1 MATIAPSRR
10 QTGALAEEPLVADDS
25 ADRAELVLTTEREA
39 NAAVV
44 GVAGELDAYS
54 APSLEEL
61 AAGLRADGCANL
73 TLDLSQTTFVDSSG
87 LRVLLALHNETTA
100 GSGRLVI
107 QNPSD
112 PVARL
117 LSITGLTDHFQKA

>member
-1 MATIAPSRR
+1 
-10 QTGALAEEPLVADDS
+10 LVADDS
-25 ADRAELVLTTEREA
+25 ADRADLVLTTTRDA

-61 AAGLRADGCANL
+61 AASLRAEGCQDL

-87 LRVLLALHNETTA
+87 LRVLLALHTELTS
-100 GSGRLVI
+100 GSGRLVL
-107 QNPSD
+107 QDPSD

-117 LSITGLTDHFQKA
+117 LTITGLSDHFPRN